1 MIMRL
6 RKKHFAIPEMKELDF
21 VYFDEGN
28 YKDNWNS
35 NFGNNNDINLEIG
48 PGKGTFISTIAS
60 RNLDKNYIIV
70 EVETNAL
77 VYATRKIKEKELK
90 NVRVLP
96 INANLLYKYLGEN
109 EISKIY
115 IHFPNPWPK
124 NRHHKRRLTHPRF
137 LELYK
142 KFLKKGGEIYF
153 KTDDYQL
160 FEESKEY
167 FRECEYEVVYETND
181 MPVDF
186 MDNIITEY
194 ETKWRSQGIK
204 INFGIYRKV

>member
-1 MIMRL
+1 MRL

-21 VYFDEGN
+21 IYFDETNLIG
-28 YKDNWNS
+28 NWNKDFK
-35 NFGNNNDINLEIG
+35 NDNDIHLEIG
-48 PGKGTFISTIAS
+48 PGKGTFISTIAQQ
-60 RNLDKNYIIV
+60 NPNKNYIIV

-77 VYATRKIKEKELK
+77 VYATRKIRDLDLK
-90 NVRVLP
+90 NIRVLP
-96 INANLLYKYLGEN
+96 IDANKLESYLSKD
-109 EISKIY
+109 EISRIY

-137 LELYK
+137 LNLYK

-153 KTDDYQL
+153 KTDDYPL

-167 FRECEYEVVYETND
+167 FKECGYEAIYETND
-181 MPVDF
+181 MPEDF
-186 MDNIITEY
+186 MDNIVTEY

-204 INFGIYRKV
+204 INFGIYKLL